1 MDLANFMSKAVAELD
16 ERELLALAISLEEED
31 SRIYCHFRERLKKE
45 HPEVAEI
52 IQPIYEEEISQQV
65 RLTELYH
72 QTFGDHVLFIRT
84 HDVNIRTHD
93 VKGFLK
99 RRPFWL
105 RPLLKPKKV
114 LAEVM
119 RMEAE
124 ARRFYTEAVNQVT
137 SPATQKLFR
146 DLAEEEEDHQDLLV
160 EKWKEKKK

>member
-1 MDLANFMSKAVAELD
+1 MSKAVAELD

-31 SRIYCHFRERLKKE
+31 SRIYRHFRERLKNE
-45 HPEVAEI
+45 HPEAAAV
-52 IQPIYEEEISQQV
+52 IQTMYEEEISQQV

-72 QTFGDHVLFIRT
+72 QTFGDHVLF
-84 HDVNIRTHD
+84 IRTHD

-119 RMEAE
+119 RMESE

-160 EKWKEKKK
+160 KKWKENKK

>member
-1 MDLANFMSKAVAELD
+1 LDLANFMSKAVAELD

-84 HDVNIRTHD
+84 HDV
-93 VKGFLK
+93 KGFLK

-160 EKWKEKKK
+160 KKWKENKK

>member
-1 MDLANFMSKAVAELD
+1 VGLHITKRRQRAFKVETVIHQLAGSAEGEIKHACRLV
-16 ERELLALAISLEEED
+16 SLR
-31 SRIYCHFRERLKKE
+31 S
-45 HPEVAEI
+45 
-52 IQPIYEEEISQQV
+52 
-65 RLTELYH
+65 
-72 QTFGDHVLFIRT
+72 QTFGDHVLF
-84 HDVNIRTHD
+84 IRTHD

-124 ARRFYTEAVNQVT
+124 ARQFYTEAVNQVT

-160 EKWKEKKK
+160 KKWKENKK

>member
-1 MDLANFMSKAVAELD
+1 MSKAFAELD

-31 SRIYCHFRERLKKE
+31 SRIYRHFWERLKKD
-45 HPEVAEI
+45 HPEVATI
-52 IQPIYEEEISQQV
+52 IQPIYEEEISHQT

-72 QTFGDHVLFIRT
+72 QTFGDHILF
-84 HDVNIRTHD
+84 IRTHD

-105 RPLLKPKKV
+105 RPLLRPKKV

-124 ARRFYTEAVNQVT
+124 ARRFYTEAVNQVI
-137 SPATQKLFR
+137 SPAAKKLFR

-160 EKWKEKKK
+160 KKWKENKKPATSL

>member
-1 MDLANFMSKAVAELD
+1 MSKAFAELD

-31 SRIYCHFRERLKKE
+31 SRIYRHFRERLKKD
-45 HPEVAEI
+45 HPEVAAI
-52 IQPIYEEEISQQV
+52 IQPIYEEEISHQT

-72 QTFGDHVLFIRT
+72 QTFGDHILF
-84 HDVNIRTHD
+84 IRTHD

-105 RPLLKPKKV
+105 RPLLRPKKV

-124 ARRFYTEAVNQVT
+124 VRRFYTEAVNQVT
-137 SPATQKLFR
+137 SPAAKKLFR

-160 EKWKEKKK
+160 KKWKENKKPAISL

>member
-1 MDLANFMSKAVAELD
+1 MNKAFAELD

-31 SRIYCHFRERLKKE
+31 SRIYRHFRERLKKE
-45 HPEVAEI
+45 HPGIAAI
-52 IQPIYEEEISQQV
+52 IQPIYEEEISHQA

-84 HDVNIRTHD
+84 HDV
-93 VKGFLK
+93 KGFLK

-105 RPLLKPKKV
+105 RPLLRPKKV

-124 ARRFYTEAVNQVT
+124 ARRFYTEAVIQVT
-137 SPATQKLFR
+137 SPAAKKLFR

-160 EKWKEKKK
+160 KKWKENKKPATSL

>member
-1 MDLANFMSKAVAELD
+1 
-16 ERELLALAISLEEED
+16 
-31 SRIYCHFRERLKKE
+31 
-45 HPEVAEI
+45 
-52 IQPIYEEEISQQV
+52 
-65 RLTELYH
+65 LTELYH
-72 QTFGDHVLFIRT
+72 QTFGDHVLF
-84 HDVNIRTHD
+84 IRTHD

-160 EKWKEKKK
+160 KKWKENKK